1 MYMEGFNESLPFHIA
16 KYYTHRC
23 TKAIKEMVMIGDET
37 NLYEDLGA
45 GTKKLVEIAVR
56 ALSPGI
62 NDPGTAIFCIEKL
75 GFLLQKS
82 AKALEAKIY
91 HDEKKRER
99 LIVQG
104 LTFEKLLFYHFY
116 QIKHYGLEDLSVLD
130 AILSSL
136 ITISKGNNYLIKNE
150 VWAFCGYIL
159 SGINFSKKLPLEIE
173 YIKERVYQLAMETNQ
188 RVKFDEV
195 ISGFLNGK

>member
-1 MYMEGFNESLPFHIA
+1 M
-16 KYYTHRC
+16 
-23 TKAIKEMVMIGDET
+23 
-37 NLYEDLGA
+37 
-45 GTKKLVEIAVR
+45 
-56 ALSPGI
+56 
-62 NDPGTAIFCIEKL
+62 
-75 GFLLQKS
+75 
-82 AKALEAKIY
+82 
-91 HDEKKRER
+91 
-99 LIVQG
+99 IVQG